1 MDIQT
6 DKHKSIEKLLKLS
19 ATKGYITYDD
29 ILEVTDSFTLS
40 MANMTK
46 VSEHL
51 ISCGCIIRENDNHY
65 INNEDDDDEEIITD
79 RSKLDYEQIF
89 QNALTL
95 DPGLVAYVDTIRMIP
110 PPQYREADNLIIPAQ
125 QGNFYAKERIILMYL
140 KVVIKIAIWGSNKYK
155 LPLADAIQLGNIGLV
170 LAVDKYEPSTH
181 NKFST
186 YAPWWI
192 RQVISREA
200 AVPNTILYFPA
211 HMKEKLYVTTDIF
224 DAYLCKQN
232 EGKGNDNYIINEI
245 ASTLDIDEQT
255 ASQYIEYLQPMLSI
269 EKEMSDNN
277 ECIFSDNDL
286 QNDEMVFQVD
296 RKQLASVVNDV
307 LDTITPRER
316 KVLEMRNGLTSD
328 DNMTLEQVGQ
338 IMGVTRERIRQIEA
352 KALKK
357 LCHPTR
363 SRILRPFYI

>member
-1 MDIQT
+1 MDSHTAVQ
-6 DKHKSIEKLLKLS
+6 KSIDTLLKLS

-29 ILEVTDSFTLS
+29 ILEVTDSFMLS
-40 MANMTK
+40 MAKMTK

-51 ISCGCIIRENDNHY
+51 ISCGCIVRENDNHY
-65 INNEDDDDEEIITD
+65 IDQDSDDELIVTD

-89 QNALTL
+89 QNACTF
-95 DPGLVAYVDTIRMIP
+95 DPGLATYIDAIRMIP

-125 QGNFYAKERIILMYL
+125 HGNAYAKERIILMYL

-155 LPLADAIQLGNIGLV
+155 LPLADTIQLGNIGLI
-170 LAVDKYEPSTH
+170 LAVDKYEPSAH

-200 AVPNTILYFPA
+200 AVPNTNLYFPA
-211 HMKEKLYVTTDIF
+211 HMKEKLYSATDIIDKYIF
-224 DAYLCKQN
+224 EPYERN
-232 EGKGNDNYIINEI
+232 ENNDNLVHEI
-245 ASTLDIDEQT
+245 ATALDVEEHT
-255 ASQYIEYLQPMLSI
+255 AAQYIRYLQPMLSI
-269 EKEMSDNN
+269 EEELDDDNG
-277 ECIFSDNDL
+277 CIFSDDNL
-286 QNDEMVFQVD
+286 QIDESAIQVD
-296 RKQLASVVNDV
+296 RKLFVNIANDV

-316 KVLEMRNGLTSD
+316 KVLELRYGFTSD

-357 LCHPTR
+357 LGHPTR
-363 SRILRPFYI
+363 SRLLRPFYI

>member
-1 MDIQT
+1 MDLNTAKQ
-6 DKHKSIEKLLKLS
+6 KSIDNLLKLY

-29 ILEVTDSFTLS
+29 ILEVTDGFKLS
-40 MANMTK
+40 MVNMTK

-51 ISCGCIIRENDNHY
+51 ISCGCIVRENDNHY
-65 INNEDDDDEEIITD
+65 INKDADNEVIVTD

-89 QNALTL
+89 QNACAF
-95 DPGLVAYVDTIRMIP
+95 DPGLATYIHAIRMIP

-125 QGNFYAKERIILMYL
+125 QGNAYAKERIVLMYL

-155 LPLADAIQLGNIGLV
+155 LPLADTIQLGNIGLI

-200 AVPNTILYFPA
+200 TVPNTSLYFPF
-211 HMKEKLYVTTDIF
+211 HLKEKLYVASDII
-224 DAYLCKQN
+224 DKYLGEAC
-232 EGKGNDNYIINEI
+232 ERDGNNITFIHEI
-245 ASTLDIDEQT
+245 AT
-255 ASQYIEYLQPMLSI
+255 ALNVEAHTVSQYIQYLQPMLSI
-269 EKEMSDNN
+269 EEELDDNN
-277 ECIFSDNDL
+277 EGIFSDYNL
-286 QNDEMVFQVD
+286 QIDEMATQVD
-296 RKQLASVVNDV
+296 QKLFANIANDV

-316 KVLEMRNGLTSD
+316 KVLEMRYGFTSD

-363 SRILRPFYI
+363 SRLLRPFYI